1 MSYRMHAY
9 ADAETL
15 TRELGNTIIASL
27 RTALAKREV
36 AKLVVS
42 GGRTPAKLFNY
53 LSMQTLAWERVVIT
67 LADER
72 CVAPDSED
80 SNARLVHKELIRDK
94 AETARFIP
102 LYHDELSIDE
112 SLNKVNNDLQ
122 ALGKPYDVVVLGMGE
137 DGHTASIFPRGSN
150 LSDLLDEQNP
160 SDCLHTDP
168 VTASPLRISQTRQSL
183 LNTEQL
189 ILHLS
194 GEKKQDVFLAA
205 VESES
210 ATYPIQYFVHQDRL
224 PLDVYYNP

>member
-1 MSYRMHAY
+1 MSYRMHTY
-9 ADAETL
+9 ANAEIL
-15 TRELGNTIIASL
+15 TRELGNTIIAL
-27 RTALAKREV
+27 LHKALASREI

-53 LSMQTLAWERVVIT
+53 LSMQILAWERVVIT

-72 CVAPDSED
+72 CVAPDNED

-94 AETARFIP
+94 ADTAHFIP
-102 LYHDELSIDE
+102 LFHENLSIDQ

-137 DGHTASIFPRGSN
+137 DGHTASIFPEATN
-150 LSDLLDEQNP
+150 LSELLDEQSP

-168 VTASPLRISQTRQSL
+168 VTVSPQRISQTRQSL

-194 GEKKQDVFLAA
+194 GQKKQAVFLGAI
-205 VESES
+205 ESE
-210 ATYPIQYFVHQDRL
+210 AYPIQHFVHQERV